1 MGFLIRLLI
10 FPILFV
16 KRILWPMVKGV
27 LKAPFKTLKLF
38 FKSSLLIYGVAF
50 VIIYLAVQ
58 SWSGSPGT
66 GDHSPPPPP
75 LSAAETAKMQEQ
87 VTELP
92 EIQGTI
98 ADGNSP
104 FTKKL
109 WGKMD
114 KPSQDLYSREFSY
127 AMYYTPA
134 GETHFFKGPGDVLF
148 GSIQPEEPYQSKTG
162 TYCRNFAELLSFK
175 GEAQR
180 YHGKAC
186 QREENSGWCKLGPE
200 STPTCSLGYSEGTM
214 GSIKRTFR
222 RWF

>member
-134 GETHFFKGPGDVLF
+134 GETHFFKGPKISSLAA
-148 GSIQPEEPYQSKTG
+148 YNR
-162 TYCRNFAELLSFK
+162 RNLTRAKPAPIAAILPS
-175 GEAQR
+175 
-180 YHGKAC
+180 
-186 QREENSGWCKLGPE
+186 
-200 STPTCSLGYSEGTM
+200 CSLLRGRRSVTM
-214 GSIKRTFR
+214 EKPVSARRTAAGVSWGR
-222 RWF
+222 KAHPLAVWVTAKVRWVA